1 MRRQRGNNGG
11 GRRSKGDRRL
21 VGTRLA
27 TDVADRVADAAEER
41 GITVS
46 DYLAALV
53 YSDLGIPL
61 PPAGEPAAGR
71 ARPTLSA

>member
-61 PPAGEPAAGR
+61 PPAGEPAAGQ
-71 ARPTLSA
+71 APFPLSA